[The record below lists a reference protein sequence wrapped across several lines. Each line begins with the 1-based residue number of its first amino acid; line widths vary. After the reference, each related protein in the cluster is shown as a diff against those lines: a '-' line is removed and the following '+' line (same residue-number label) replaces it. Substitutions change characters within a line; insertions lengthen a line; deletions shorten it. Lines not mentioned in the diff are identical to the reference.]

1 MEAMF
6 ESLTEKISHQ
16 FSEKFE
22 KIERRL
28 QFIEESKDIVSN
40 EVLMNFA
47 KQNSTPSKP
56 TVWKCIVY
64 DMGYLKTYHVIFRY
78 VQCSRLLPRHSVT
91 LVSRRKDDSCDVSS
105 LRTVQLRMSPDRHRV
120 LSPTYSGRLHWING
134 RRGTRWLAALKGS
147 LWRARVVSTS
157 DERWCTQHMFCTHVC
172 WLRNSVLSVCAR

>member
-1 MEAMF
+1 MF

-56 TVWKCIVY
+56 TV
-64 DMGYLKTYHVIFRY
+64 
-78 VQCSRLLPRHSVT
+78 
-91 LVSRRKDDSCDVSS
+91 
-105 LRTVQLRMSPDRHRV
+105 
-120 LSPTYSGRLHWING
+120 
-134 RRGTRWLAALKGS
+134 
-147 LWRARVVSTS
+147 
-157 DERWCTQHMFCTHVC
+157 
-172 WLRNSVLSVCAR
+172 